1 MRVFLCL
8 NVLIIDGGVD
18 RRQQPYCALMDDSQP
33 PLATGGALQF
43 GSCDGADS
51 IWVAGL
57 YV

>member
-1 MRVFLCL
+1 MRVFLCP

-18 RRQQPYCALMDDSQP
+18 RRQQPYCAVMDDSQY
-33 PLATGGALQF
+33 PLATGGALQL